1 MLFVAHPEAA
11 LPTLSL
17 ANGPTFF
24 PAWPYARPMWWPRMT
39 PRMLC
44 QMLTFPEP
52 LAARSSRGI
61 QLWWRKHKV
70 WRGVSEAAFD
80 FLEKVTERR
89 ACWLRPFTWPSWYSW
104 SPEQLQTSWEIQE
117 ATSVKRRLRMAE
129 AKDRRRQSPWWHGWP
144 AWPSPEV
151 SPQDLLLNKHYTS

>member
-52 LAARSSRGI
+52 LAARSSHGI

-70 WRGVSEAAFD
+70 WRGVSEEAFD
-80 FLEKVTERR
+80 FLGKVTERR
-89 ACWLRPFTWPSWYSW
+89 ACWLCPFTWTSLY

-117 ATSVKRRLRMAE
+117 ATSMKKRLRVAE
-129 AKDRRRQSPWWHGWP
+129 AKDRRRRSPWWHGWP
-144 AWPSPEV
+144 AWPSPEA
-151 SPQDLLLNKHYTS
+151 SPHDLLLNKRYMS